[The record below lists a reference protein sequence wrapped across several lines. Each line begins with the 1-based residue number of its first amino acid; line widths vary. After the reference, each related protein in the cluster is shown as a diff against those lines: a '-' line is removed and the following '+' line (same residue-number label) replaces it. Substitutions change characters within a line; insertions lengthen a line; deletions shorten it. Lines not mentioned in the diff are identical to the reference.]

1 MSALAGCQ
9 PHFDLHL
16 PPVIEKKPSS
26 FRTFYKSLKS
36 ITTIDHNGVVIT
48 PLIRLWITFEMGKR
62 LRAKAKRIKDVFINT
77 LQNAIQLCYDEVEFV
92 KSLPQAS
99 RKLMPTKPVL
109 WQKWI

>member
-16 PPVIEKKPSS
+16 PPVVGKKTSPLHA
-26 FRTFYKSLKS
+26 FYKGLKS
-36 ITTIDHNGVVIT
+36 ITNTDQNGVEIT
-48 PLIRLWITFEMGKR
+48 PLIRMWVTFTIGKR
-62 LRAKAKRIKDVFINT
+62 LRARAKRIKDVFLIT

-92 KSLPQAS
+92 KSLPQEY
-99 RKLMPTKPVL
+99 RKLRETKPVL